1 MNRTVAAIAGVI
13 LSVAIPAPGIAQS
26 PDLVLT
32 DARVFTADPDRPWVE
47 ALAVR
52 GERIVALG
60 SAAEIE
66 ALAGPETETIDL
78 GGRVVVPGLNDAHA
92 HAGAWPEGARLDL
105 GGEGPLPD
113 PSWDEVLAALPD
125 AVAGTDPGT
134 WIFGTIGPRVIDN
147 PLADRSA
154 LDRVAPD
161 HPVWLEG
168 NTGHGLLLNT
178 AALETLGIPADAEDP
193 IGGWY
198 GREAGGALDGWA
210 WEAAAH
216 VDATRAL
223 TAEVDRTE
231 RIRAYRALAER
242 AVQWGLTTVQHM
254 SNSSPA
260 GEVAAAVAESRVPLR
275 WTIYR
280 WPTPRSEIAEAYRFE
295 SAAPPAA
302 SRIRFAG
309 AKWVLDA
316 TPIERYALMREPY
329 ADRTG
334 WHGRP
339 NYAPGELRAIL
350 AGALQGNEQLALHAA
365 GDSTLA
371 LVTRTMLDLA
381 DPDAWR
387 PLRIRIEH
395 GDGLFAD
402 LVPAVRDLG
411 MVLVQNP
418 LHFATPDRTRPRVGE
433 RADAFQPLASVLDA
447 GVPVALGADA
457 GGEARNPWLNVMLA
471 VAHPANPDEAL
482 TVEQAVIAYTR
493 GAAIAERREAEKGTL
508 AKGMLADL
516 AVLSQDV
523 FGVPPDALPATTS
536 VLTMIGGEIVHR
548 DPSLG
553 NDDPR

>member
-1 MNRTVAAIAGVI
+1 MNRTVAAIACVI
-13 LSVAIPAPGIAQS
+13 LSAAIPARGTAQT

-32 DARVFTADPDRPWVE
+32 DARVFTADPDRPRVE
-47 ALAVR
+47 AIAVR

-60 SAAEIE
+60 SAAEVE
-66 ALAGPETETIDL
+66 ALAGPDTETIEL

-92 HAGAWPEGARLDL
+92 HAGARPEGARLDL
-105 GGEGPLPD
+105 GGEGPPPD
-113 PSWDEVLAALPD
+113 PSWGEVLTELAA

-134 WIFGTIGPRVIDN
+134 WIFGTIGPAVIDD
-147 PLADRSA
+147 PEADRSA
-154 LDRVAPD
+154 LDRIAPD

-168 NTGHGLLLNT
+168 NTGHGLLLST
-178 AALETLGIPADAEDP
+178 FALERLGISDDADDP

-198 GREAGGALDGWA
+198 GRDADGVLDGWA

-223 TAEVDRTE
+223 TAGVDRSE

-254 SNSSPA
+254 SNSSP
-260 GEVAAAVAESRVPLR
+260 GEEVAAAVADSRVPLR

-280 WPTPRSEIAEAYRFE
+280 WPTPRSEIDEAYRLE
-295 SAAPPAA
+295 SPAPPADA
-302 SRIRFAG
+302 RIRFAG

-329 ADRTG
+329 ADRPG
-334 WHGRP
+334 WHGQP

-350 AGALQGNEQLALHAA
+350 AGALESGEQLALHAA

-371 LVTRTMLDLA
+371 MVTRTMLDLA

-387 PLRIRIEH
+387 ALRIRIEH
-395 GDGLFAD
+395 GDGLFSD
-402 LVPAVRDLG
+402 LVPSVRDLG

-418 LHFATPDRTRPRVGE
+418 LHFATPDRTRPRMGA
-433 RADAFQPLASVLDA
+433 RADEFQPLASVLDA
-447 GVPVALGADA
+447 GVPIALGADA

-471 VAHPANPDEAL
+471 VAHPANPGEAL

-493 GAAIAERREAEKGTL
+493 GAAVAERMEAEKGTL
-508 AKGMLADL
+508 APGMLADL

-523 FGVPPDALPATTS
+523 FTVPADALPGTTS
-536 VLTMIGGEIVHR
+536 VLTVIGGQIVHR
-548 DPSLG
+548 DPDL
-553 NDDPR
+553 